1 MKENIL
7 KKIRKDLLVAV
18 IRGNDDND
26 AYKISKKKSYRRWNK
41 DYKI

>member
-18 IRGNDDND
+18 IRRCNDDND
-26 AYKISKKKSYRRWNK
+26 AYEISKKVVKVE
-41 DYKI
+41 